1 MISLCLLRDRHWLQ
15 RSESAACAAHW
26 IQEHSISKDLCLGSS
41 SSVIRGLLDGISVKE
56 QRVLLF
62 PWLCHCCDKH
72 FPVFVCLSLCSHGML
87 WHCSSSLYFIA
98 ASRKRRERFPLLPEG
113 AVHVSPVH
121 YSVHVLTV
129 SSQQGRASGS
139 WSAVHTA
146 ETALFWLS

>member
-72 FPVFVCLSLCSHGML
+72 FPVFVCHSALMACSGIVPALCISL
-87 WHCSSSLYFIA
+87 
-98 ASRKRRERFPLLPEG
+98 LLPERG
-113 AVHVSPVH
+113 GKGSH
-121 YSVHVLTV
+121 
-129 SSQQGRASGS
+129 SSLREQFMFP
-139 WSAVHTA
+139 
-146 ETALFWLS
+146 LCIILSMC